1 MFFYNARI
9 NFYFERI
16 FKIMRILLLFL
27 IISFAHSDILERDDV
42 QNFIKFAVD
51 NSELTQAEIESYL
64 IKAKASKKAQTAR
77 QNQPEVKATWDRYRN
92 RYLTFS
98 RINNG
103 VKFVEENFEILESVE
118 KDFGVS
124 KFYVA
129 SIIGCETNYGSFL
142 GTYNPLDTIFTRAF
156 EPKNSFWQQELI
168 ELFILSKKYNLDPKA
183 IKSSWSGALG
193 LGQFIPSSYNNYG
206 VDYDSD
212 GIVDMYNS
220 KKDGIASVANYLKEN
235 GWKSGNYVVSE
246 VSVGEKYEKLQDQA
260 ISELELPFNLNNFKT
275 RITANELLNEGFEFE
290 GKFNEKISPLLVYE
304 QGKTK
309 LYLGFD
315 NFRVITKYNR
325 SSKYALAVHQLA
337 LEISKRFDD

>member
-1 MFFYNARI
+1 MF
-9 NFYFERI
+9 
-16 FKIMRILLLFL
+16 LT
-27 IISFAHSDILERDDV
+27 ISYAYADILEREDV
-42 QNFIKFAVD
+42 QSFIRRAV
-51 NSELTQAEIESYL
+51 NSSELTKEEIEIYL
-64 IKAKASKKAQTAR
+64 IRAVPSKKAQTAR
-77 QNQPEVKATWDRYRN
+77 QNQPEVKATWNRYRN
-92 RYLTFS
+92 RYVTSS

-103 VKFVEENFEILESVE
+103 VKFVKENYEILDSVE

-156 EPKNSFWQQELI
+156 EPKNNFWQKELI

-193 LGQFIPSSYNNYG
+193 LGQFIPSSYNYYG

-212 GIVDMYNS
+212 GMVDMYNS
-220 KKDGIASVANYLKEN
+220 RKDGIASVANYLKEN
-235 GWKSGNYVVSE
+235 GWKKGSKAVSE
-246 VSVGEKYEKLQDQA
+246 VSVGEKYEKLQDDA
-260 ISELELPFNLNNFKT
+260 IAELELPFDLNNFRTKVST
-275 RITANELLNEGFEFE
+275 TELLNEGFKFKD
-290 GKFNEKISPLLVYE
+290 KFNEKITPLLVYE

-309 LYLGFD
+309 LYLGLD

-337 LEISKRFDD
+337 FEISKRFDD

>member
-1 MFFYNARI
+1 MIRLLIMF
-9 NFYFERI
+9 
-16 FKIMRILLLFL
+16 LT
-27 IISFAHSDILERDDV
+27 ISYAHADILEREDV
-42 QNFIKFAVD
+42 QSFIRLAV
-51 NSELTQAEIESYL
+51 NSSELTKEEIENYL
-64 IKAKASKKAQTAR
+64 IRAVPSKKAQTAR
-77 QNQPEVKATWDRYRN
+77 QNQPEVKATWNRYRN
-92 RYLTFS
+92 RYVTSS

-103 VKFVEENFEILESVE
+103 VKFVKENYEILHSVE

-156 EPKNSFWQQELI
+156 EPKNNFWQKELI

-193 LGQFIPSSYNNYG
+193 LGQFIPSSYNYYG

-212 GIVDMYNS
+212 GMVDMYNS
-220 KKDGIASVANYLKEN
+220 RKDGIASVANYLREN
-235 GWKSGNYVVSE
+235 GWKKGSKAVSE
-246 VSVGEKYEKLQDQA
+246 VSVGEKYEKLQDDA
-260 ISELELPFNLNNFKT
+260 IAELELPFDLNNFRTKVST
-275 RITANELLNEGFEFE
+275 TEMLNEGFKF
-290 GKFNEKISPLLVYE
+290 KDTFNEKITPLLVYE

-337 LEISKRFDD
+337 FEISKRFDG

>member
-129 SIIGCETNYGSFL
+129 SIIGCETNYGNFL

-235 GWKSGNYVVSE
+235 GWKSGNNVVSE

>member
-1 MFFYNARI
+1 
-9 NFYFERI
+9 
-16 FKIMRILLLFL
+16 MRILLLFL

-51 NSELTQAEIESYL
+51 NSELTQVEIESYL

-235 GWKSGNYVVSE
+235 GWKSGNSVVSE

-275 RITANELLNEGFEFE
+275 RITANELLKEGFEFE

>member
-1 MFFYNARI
+1 M
-9 NFYFERI
+9 
-16 FKIMRILLLFL
+16 LLT
-27 IISFAHSDILERDDV
+27 ISYAYGDILEREDV
-42 QNFIKFAVD
+42 QDFIKLAV
-51 NSELTQAEIESYL
+51 NSSELTKEEIENYL
-64 IKAKASKKAQTAR
+64 IKAVPSEKAQTAR
-77 QNQPEVKATWDRYRN
+77 QNQPELKATWSRYRN
-92 RYLTFS
+92 RYVTSS

-103 VKFVEENFEILESVE
+103 VKFVKENYEILESVE

-156 EPKNSFWQQELI
+156 EPKNNFWQKELI
-168 ELFILSKKYNLDPKA
+168 QLFILSKKYNLDPKS

-193 LGQFIPSSYNNYG
+193 LGQFIPSSYNYYG

-212 GIVDMYNS
+212 GMVDMYNS
-220 KKDGIASVANYLKEN
+220 RKDGIASVANYLKEN
-235 GWKSGNYVVSE
+235 GWKRGSNAVTE
-246 VSVGEKYEKLQDQA
+246 VSVGKKYEKLQDDEIA
-260 ISELELPFNLNNFKT
+260 ELELSFDLNNFRTK
-275 RITANELLNEGFEFE
+275 ITTTELLNEGFKFKDE
-290 GKFNEKISPLLVYE
+290 FNEKISPLLVYE

>member
-1 MFFYNARI
+1 MIRLLIMF
-9 NFYFERI
+9 
-16 FKIMRILLLFL
+16 LT
-27 IISFAHSDILERDDV
+27 ISYAHADILEREDV
-42 QNFIKFAVD
+42 QNFIELAV
-51 NSELTQAEIESYL
+51 NSSELTKEEIENYL
-64 IKAKASKKAQTAR
+64 IEAVPSKKAQTAR
-77 QNQPEVKATWDRYRN
+77 QNQPEVKATWSRYRN
-92 RYLTFS
+92 RYVTSS

-103 VKFVEENFEILESVE
+103 VKFVKENYEILESVE

-156 EPKNSFWQQELI
+156 EPKNNFWQKELI
-168 ELFILSKKYNLDPKA
+168 QLFILSKKYNLDPKE

-193 LGQFIPSSYNNYG
+193 LGQFIPSSYNYYG
-206 VDYDSD
+206 IDYDND
-212 GIVDMYNS
+212 GMVDMYNS
-220 KKDGIASVANYLKEN
+220 RKDGIASVANYLKEN
-235 GWKSGNYVVSE
+235 GWKTGSDAVSE
-246 VSVGEKYEKLQDQA
+246 VSVGEKYEKLQDDEIA
-260 ISELELPFNLNNFKT
+260 ELELSFDLNNFRT
-275 RITANELLNEGFEFE
+275 RITTTELLNEGFKFKDE
-290 GKFNEKISPLLVYE
+290 FNEKISPLLVYE

-337 LEISKRFDD
+337 LEISKRFDE

>member
-1 MFFYNARI
+1 
-9 NFYFERI
+9 
-16 FKIMRILLLFL
+16 MRILLLFL

-235 GWKSGNYVVSE
+235 GWKSGNSVVSE

-275 RITANELLNEGFEFE
+275 RITANELLKEGFEFE

>member
-1 MFFYNARI
+1 MIRLF
-9 NFYFERI
+9 
-16 FKIMRILLLFL
+16 IMLLT
-27 IISFAHSDILERDDV
+27 ISYAYGDILEREDV
-42 QNFIKFAVD
+42 QDFIKLAV
-51 NSELTQAEIESYL
+51 NSSELTKEEIENYL
-64 IKAKASKKAQTAR
+64 IKAVPSEKAQTAR
-77 QNQPEVKATWDRYRN
+77 QNQPELKATWSRYRN
-92 RYLTFS
+92 RYVTSS

-103 VKFVEENFEILESVE
+103 VKFVKENYEILESVE

-156 EPKNSFWQQELI
+156 EPKNNFWQKELI
-168 ELFILSKKYNLDPKA
+168 QLFILSKKYNLDPKS

-193 LGQFIPSSYNNYG
+193 LGQFIPSSYNYYG

-212 GIVDMYNS
+212 GMVDMYNS
-220 KKDGIASVANYLKEN
+220 RKDGIASVANYLKEN
-235 GWKSGNYVVSE
+235 GWKRGSNAVTE
-246 VSVGEKYEKLQDQA
+246 VSVGEKYEKLQDDE
-260 ISELELPFNLNNFKT
+260 IGELELSFDLNNFRTK
-275 RITANELLNEGFEFE
+275 ITTTELLNEGFKFKDE
-290 GKFNEKISPLLVYE
+290 FNEKISPLLVYE

>member
-1 MFFYNARI
+1 MIRLLIMF
-9 NFYFERI
+9 
-16 FKIMRILLLFL
+16 LT
-27 IISFAHSDILERDDV
+27 ISYAHADILEREDV
-42 QNFIKFAVD
+42 QSFIRLAV
-51 NSELTQAEIESYL
+51 NSSELTKEEIENYL
-64 IKAKASKKAQTAR
+64 IRAVPSKKAQTAR
-77 QNQPEVKATWDRYRN
+77 QNQPEVKATWNRYRN
-92 RYLTFS
+92 RYVTSS

-103 VKFVEENFEILESVE
+103 VKFVKENYEILHSVE

-156 EPKNSFWQQELI
+156 EPKNNFWQKELI
-168 ELFILSKKYNLDPKA
+168 QLFILSKKYNLDPKA

-193 LGQFIPSSYNNYG
+193 LGQFIPSSYNYYG

-212 GIVDMYNS
+212 GMVDMYNS
-220 KKDGIASVANYLKEN
+220 RKDGIASVANYLREN
-235 GWKSGNYVVSE
+235 GWKKGSKAVSE
-246 VSVGEKYEKLQDQA
+246 VSVGEKYEKLQDDA
-260 ISELELPFNLNNFKT
+260 IAELELPFDLNNFRTKVST
-275 RITANELLNEGFEFE
+275 TELLNEGFKF
-290 GKFNEKISPLLVYE
+290 KDTFNEKITPLLVYE

-337 LEISKRFDD
+337 FEISKRFDD

>member
-1 MFFYNARI
+1 MIRLFI
-9 NFYFERI
+9 
-16 FKIMRILLLFL
+16 ILLT
-27 IISFAHSDILERDDV
+27 ISYAHADILEREDV
-42 QNFIKFAVD
+42 QNFIKLAV
-51 NSELTQAEIESYL
+51 NSSELTKEEIENYL
-64 IKAKASKKAQTAR
+64 IKAVPSEKAQTAR
-77 QNQPEVKATWDRYRN
+77 QNQPEVKATWTRYRN
-92 RYLTFS
+92 RYVTSS

-103 VKFVEENFEILESVE
+103 VKFVKENYEILESVE

-124 KFYVA
+124 KFYIA

-156 EPKNSFWQQELI
+156 EPKNNFWQKELI
-168 ELFILSKKYNLDPKA
+168 QLFILSKKYNLDPKS

-193 LGQFIPSSYNNYG
+193 LGQFIPSSYNYYG

-212 GIVDMYNS
+212 GMVDMYNS
-220 KKDGIASVANYLKEN
+220 RKDGIASVANYLKEN
-235 GWKSGNYVVSE
+235 GWKRGSNAVTE
-246 VSVGEKYEKLQDQA
+246 VSVGEKYEKLQDDEIA
-260 ISELELPFNLNNFKT
+260 ELELSFDLNNFRTK
-275 RITANELLNEGFEFE
+275 ITTTELLNEGFKFKDE
-290 GKFNEKISPLLVYE
+290 FNEKISPLLVYE

>member
-1 MFFYNARI
+1 MIRLLIMF
-9 NFYFERI
+9 
-16 FKIMRILLLFL
+16 LT
-27 IISFAHSDILERDDV
+27 ISYAHADILEREDV
-42 QNFIKFAVD
+42 QNFIELAV
-51 NSELTQAEIESYL
+51 NSSELTKEEIENYL
-64 IKAKASKKAQTAR
+64 IKAVPSEKAQTAR
-77 QNQPEVKATWDRYRN
+77 QNQPEVKATWSRYRN
-92 RYLTFS
+92 RYVTSS

-103 VKFVEENFEILESVE
+103 VKFVKENYEILESVE

-156 EPKNSFWQQELI
+156 EPKNNFWQKELI
-168 ELFILSKKYNLDPKA
+168 QLFILSKKYNLDPKE

-193 LGQFIPSSYNNYG
+193 LGQFIPSSYNYYG
-206 VDYDSD
+206 VDYDND
-212 GIVDMYNS
+212 GMVDMYNS
-220 KKDGIASVANYLKEN
+220 RKDGIASVANYLKEN
-235 GWKSGNYVVSE
+235 GWKTGSDAVSE
-246 VSVGEKYEKLQDQA
+246 VSVGEKYEKLQDDEIA
-260 ISELELPFNLNNFKT
+260 ELELSFDLNNFRTK
-275 RITANELLNEGFEFE
+275 ITTTELLNEGFKFKDE
-290 GKFNEKISPLLVYE
+290 FNEKISPLLVYE

-337 LEISKRFDD
+337 LEIEKRFDG

>member
-1 MFFYNARI
+1 MIRLFI
-9 NFYFERI
+9 
-16 FKIMRILLLFL
+16 ILLT
-27 IISFAHSDILERDDV
+27 ISYAHADILEREDV
-42 QNFIKFAVD
+42 QNFIKLAV
-51 NSELTQAEIESYL
+51 NSSELTKEEIENYL
-64 IKAKASKKAQTAR
+64 IKAVPSEKAQTAR
-77 QNQPEVKATWDRYRN
+77 QNQPEVKATWTRYRN
-92 RYLTFS
+92 RYVTSS

-103 VKFVEENFEILESVE
+103 VKFVKENYEILESVE

-124 KFYVA
+124 KFYIA

-156 EPKNSFWQQELI
+156 EPKNNFWQKELI
-168 ELFILSKKYNLDPKA
+168 QLFILSKKYNLDPKS

-193 LGQFIPSSYNNYG
+193 LGQFIPSSYNYYG

-212 GIVDMYNS
+212 GMVDMYNS
-220 KKDGIASVANYLKEN
+220 RKDGIASVANYLKEN
-235 GWKSGNYVVSE
+235 GWKRGSNAVTE
-246 VSVGEKYEKLQDQA
+246 VSVGEKYEKLQDGEIA
-260 ISELELPFNLNNFKT
+260 ELELSFDLNNFRTK
-275 RITANELLNEGFEFE
+275 ITTTELLNEGFKFKDE
-290 GKFNEKISPLLVYE
+290 FNEKISPLLVYE

>member
-1 MFFYNARI
+1 MIRLF
-9 NFYFERI
+9 
-16 FKIMRILLLFL
+16 IMLLT
-27 IISFAHSDILERDDV
+27 ISYAHADILEREDV
-42 QNFIKFAVD
+42 QNFIKLAV
-51 NSELTQAEIESYL
+51 NSSELTKEEIENYL
-64 IKAKASKKAQTAR
+64 IKAVPSEKAQTAR
-77 QNQPEVKATWDRYRN
+77 QNQPEVKATWTRYRN
-92 RYLTFS
+92 RYVTSS

-103 VKFVEENFEILESVE
+103 VKFVKENYEILESVE

-156 EPKNSFWQQELI
+156 EPKNNFWQKELI
-168 ELFILSKKYNLDPKA
+168 QLFILSKKYNLDPKS

-193 LGQFIPSSYNNYG
+193 LGQFIPSSYNYYG

-212 GIVDMYNS
+212 GMVDMYNS
-220 KKDGIASVANYLKEN
+220 RKDGIASVANYLKEN
-235 GWKSGNYVVSE
+235 GWKKGSKAVSE
-246 VSVGEKYEKLQDQA
+246 VSVGEKYEKLQDDA
-260 ISELELPFNLNNFKT
+260 IAELELPFDLNNFRTKVST
-275 RITANELLNEGFEFE
+275 TELLNEGFKFKD
-290 GKFNEKISPLLVYE
+290 KFNEKITPLLVYE

-309 LYLGFD
+309 LYLGLD

-337 LEISKRFDD
+337 FEISKRFDD

>member
-1 MFFYNARI
+1 MN
-9 NFYFERI
+9 RI
-16 FKIMRILLLFL
+16 FIMFL
-27 IISFAHSDILERDDV
+27 IISFAHTDILEREDV
-42 QNFIKFAVD
+42 KNFIKLAVD
-51 NSELTQAEIESYL
+51 SSELTKEDIESYL
-64 IKAKASKKAQTAR
+64 VKAVPSKKAQTAR
-77 QNQPEVKATWDRYRN
+77 QNQPEVKATWNSYRN
-92 RYLTFS
+92 RYLTSS

-103 VKFVEENFEILESVE
+103 VKFVKDNYEILESVE

-156 EPKNSFWQQELI
+156 EPKNNFWQKELI
-168 ELFILSKKYNLDPKA
+168 ELFVLSKKYNLDPKA

-193 LGQFIPSSYNNYG
+193 LGQFIPSSYNFYG
-206 VDYDSD
+206 IDYDND
-212 GIVDMYNS
+212 GKVDMYNS
-220 KKDGIASVANYLKEN
+220 KRDGIASVANYLKEN
-235 GWKSGNYVVSE
+235 GWKTGSDAVSQ
-246 VSVGEKYEKLQDQA
+246 VSVGAKYEKLQDDEIA
-260 ISELELPFNLNNFKT
+260 NLEFPFNLNNFRTK
-275 RITANELLNEGFEFE
+275 ITTKDLLNEGFKFE
-290 GKFNEKISPLLVYE
+290 DKFKEKISPLLVYE

-337 LEISKRFDD
+337 IEISKRFDE

>member
-1 MFFYNARI
+1 MIRLLIMF
-9 NFYFERI
+9 
-16 FKIMRILLLFL
+16 LT
-27 IISFAHSDILERDDV
+27 ISYAHADILEREDV
-42 QNFIKFAVD
+42 QNFIELAV
-51 NSELTQAEIESYL
+51 NSSELTKEEIENYL
-64 IKAKASKKAQTAR
+64 IEAVPSEKAQTAR
-77 QNQPEVKATWDRYRN
+77 QNQPEVKATWSRYRN
-92 RYLTFS
+92 RYVTSS

-103 VKFVEENFEILESVE
+103 VKFVEENYEILESVE

-156 EPKNSFWQQELI
+156 EPKNNFWQKELI
-168 ELFILSKKYNLDPKA
+168 QLFILSKKYNLDPKE

-193 LGQFIPSSYNNYG
+193 LGQFIPSSYNYYG
-206 VDYDSD
+206 VDYDND
-212 GIVDMYNS
+212 GMVDMYNS
-220 KKDGIASVANYLKEN
+220 RKDGIASVANYLKEN
-235 GWKSGNYVVSE
+235 GWKRGSNAVTE
-246 VSVGEKYEKLQDQA
+246 VSVGEKYEKLQDDEIA
-260 ISELELPFNLNNFKT
+260 ELELSFDLNNFRTK
-275 RITANELLNEGFEFE
+275 ITTTELLNEGFKFKDE
-290 GKFNEKISPLLVYE
+290 FNEKISPLLVYE

>member
-1 MFFYNARI
+1 M
-9 NFYFERI
+9 
-16 FKIMRILLLFL
+16 LLT
-27 IISFAHSDILERDDV
+27 ISYAYGDILEREDV
-42 QNFIKFAVD
+42 QDFIKLAV
-51 NSELTQAEIESYL
+51 NSSELTKEEIENYL
-64 IKAKASKKAQTAR
+64 IKAVPSEKAQTAR
-77 QNQPEVKATWDRYRN
+77 QNQPELKATWSRYRN
-92 RYLTFS
+92 RYVTSS

-103 VKFVEENFEILESVE
+103 VKFVKKNYEILESVE

-156 EPKNSFWQQELI
+156 EPKNNFWQKELI
-168 ELFILSKKYNLDPKA
+168 QLFILSKKYNLDPKS

-193 LGQFIPSSYNNYG
+193 LGQFIPSSYNYYG

-212 GIVDMYNS
+212 GMVDMYNS
-220 KKDGIASVANYLKEN
+220 RKDGIASVANYLKEN
-235 GWKSGNYVVSE
+235 GWKRGSNAVTE
-246 VSVGEKYEKLQDQA
+246 VSVGKKYEKLQDDEIA
-260 ISELELPFNLNNFKT
+260 ELELSFDLNNFRTK
-275 RITANELLNEGFEFE
+275 ITTTELLNEGFKFKDE
-290 GKFNEKISPLLVYE
+290 FNEKISPLLVYE

-309 LYLGFD
+309 LYLGFH

>member
-1 MFFYNARI
+1 
-9 NFYFERI
+9 
-16 FKIMRILLLFL
+16 MRILLLFL

-51 NSELTQAEIESYL
+51 NSELTQVEIESYL

-235 GWKSGNYVVSE
+235 GWKSGNNVVSE

-275 RITANELLNEGFEFE
+275 RITANELLKEGFEFE

>member
-1 MFFYNARI
+1 MIRLLIMF
-9 NFYFERI
+9 
-16 FKIMRILLLFL
+16 LT
-27 IISFAHSDILERDDV
+27 ISYAHADILEREDV
-42 QNFIKFAVD
+42 QNFIELAV
-51 NSELTQAEIESYL
+51 NSSELTKEEIENYL
-64 IKAKASKKAQTAR
+64 IEAVPSEKAQTAR
-77 QNQPEVKATWDRYRN
+77 QNQPEVKATWSRYRN
-92 RYLTFS
+92 RYVTSS

-103 VKFVEENFEILESVE
+103 VKFVKENYEILESVE

-156 EPKNSFWQQELI
+156 EPKNNFWQKELI
-168 ELFILSKKYNLDPKA
+168 QLFILSKKYNLDPKE

-193 LGQFIPSSYNNYG
+193 LGQFIPSSYNYYG
-206 VDYDSD
+206 VDYDND
-212 GIVDMYNS
+212 GMVDMYNS
-220 KKDGIASVANYLKEN
+220 RKDGIASVANYLKEN
-235 GWKSGNYVVSE
+235 GWKTGSDAVSE
-246 VSVGEKYEKLQDQA
+246 VSVGEKYEKLQDDA
-260 ISELELPFNLNNFKT
+260 IAELELPFNLNNFRTK
-275 RITANELLNEGFEFE
+275 ITTKDLLNEGFKFE
-290 GKFNEKISPLLVYE
+290 ETFNEKISPLLVFE

-337 LEISKRFDD
+337 LEISKRFDE

>member
-1 MFFYNARI
+1 M
-9 NFYFERI
+9 
-16 FKIMRILLLFL
+16 
-27 IISFAHSDILERDDV
+27 ISFSNADVLERQDV
-42 QNFIKFAVD
+42 QNFIKLAVET
-51 NSELTQAEIESYL
+51 SELTREEVESFL
-64 IKAKASKKAQTAR
+64 IKAVPSKKAQTAR
-77 QNQPEVKATWDRYRN
+77 QNQPEIKNTWNRYRN
-92 RYLTFS
+92 RYVTSL

-103 VKFVEENFEILESVE
+103 VKFVKENYEILESVE

-124 KFYVA
+124 KFYIA

-156 EPKNSFWQQELI
+156 EPKNSFWQKELI
-168 ELFILSKKYNLDPKA
+168 QLFILSKKYNLDPKI

-193 LGQFIPSSYNNYG
+193 LGQFIPSSYISYG
-206 VDYDSD
+206 VDYDND

-220 KKDGIASVANYLKEN
+220 KRDGIASVANYLKEN
-235 GWKSGNYVVSE
+235 GWKTNSKAVLE
-246 VSVGEKYEKLQDQA
+246 VSTGSKYQDLRDDDIEK
-260 ISELELPFNLNNFKT
+260 LELPFKLNNFKT
-275 RITANELLNEGFEFE
+275 KVTDSELLEHGFQFE
-290 GKFNEKISPLLVYE
+290 NKFDEKISPLLVYE

-337 LEISKRFDD
+337 LEIEKRFDG

>member
-1 MFFYNARI
+1 MIRLF
-9 NFYFERI
+9 
-16 FKIMRILLLFL
+16 IMLLT
-27 IISFAHSDILERDDV
+27 ISYAHADILEREDV
-42 QNFIKFAVD
+42 QNFIKLAV
-51 NSELTQAEIESYL
+51 NSSELTKEEIENYL
-64 IKAKASKKAQTAR
+64 IKAVPSEKAQTAR
-77 QNQPEVKATWDRYRN
+77 QNQPEVKATWTRYRN
-92 RYLTFS
+92 RYVTSS

-103 VKFVEENFEILESVE
+103 VKFVKENYEILESVE

-124 KFYVA
+124 KFYIA

-156 EPKNSFWQQELI
+156 EPKNNFWQKELI
-168 ELFILSKKYNLDPKA
+168 QLFILSKKYNLDPKS

-193 LGQFIPSSYNNYG
+193 LGQFIPSSYNYYG

-212 GIVDMYNS
+212 GMVDMYNS
-220 KKDGIASVANYLKEN
+220 RKDGIASVANYLKEN
-235 GWKSGNYVVSE
+235 GWKRGSNAVTE
-246 VSVGEKYEKLQDQA
+246 VSVGEKYEKLQDDEIA
-260 ISELELPFNLNNFKT
+260 ELELPFDLNNFRTK
-275 RITANELLNEGFEFE
+275 ITTTELLNEGFKFKDE
-290 GKFNEKISPLLVYE
+290 FNEKISPLLVYE

>member
-1 MFFYNARI
+1 MIRLLIMF
-9 NFYFERI
+9 
-16 FKIMRILLLFL
+16 LT
-27 IISFAHSDILERDDV
+27 ISYAHADILEREDV
-42 QNFIKFAVD
+42 QSFIRLAV
-51 NSELTQAEIESYL
+51 NSSELTKEEIENYL
-64 IKAKASKKAQTAR
+64 IRAVPSKKAQTAR
-77 QNQPEVKATWDRYRN
+77 QNQPEVKATWNRYRN
-92 RYLTFS
+92 RYVTSS

-103 VKFVEENFEILESVE
+103 VKFVKENYEILDSVE

-156 EPKNSFWQQELI
+156 EPKNNFWQKELI
-168 ELFILSKKYNLDPKA
+168 QLFILSKKYNLDPKA

-193 LGQFIPSSYNNYG
+193 LGQFIPSSYNYYG

-212 GIVDMYNS
+212 GMVDMYNS
-220 KKDGIASVANYLKEN
+220 RKDGIASVANYLREN
-235 GWKSGNYVVSE
+235 GWKKGSKAVSE
-246 VSVGEKYEKLQDQA
+246 VSVGEKYEKLQDDA
-260 ISELELPFNLNNFKT
+260 IAELELPFDLNNFRTKVST
-275 RITANELLNEGFEFE
+275 TELLNEGFKFKD
-290 GKFNEKISPLLVYE
+290 KFNEKITPLLVYE

-309 LYLGFD
+309 LYLGLD

-337 LEISKRFDD
+337 FEISKRFDG

>member
-1 MFFYNARI
+1 MM
-9 NFYFERI
+9 RI
-16 FKIMRILLLFL
+16 FLMFL
-27 IISFAHSDILERDDV
+27 IISFVHTDVLKRADV
-42 QNFIKFAVD
+42 QDFIKLAVES
-51 NSELTQAEIESYL
+51 SELTKEEIENYL
-64 IKAKASKKAQTAR
+64 VKAVASEKAQTAR
-77 QNQPEVKATWDRYRN
+77 QNQPEVKATWSRYRN
-92 RYLTFS
+92 RYVTSS

-103 VKFVEENFEILESVE
+103 AKFVKENFEILESVE
-118 KDFGVS
+118 RDFGVS
-124 KFYVA
+124 KFYIA

-156 EPKNSFWQQELI
+156 EPENSFWQKELI
-168 ELFILSKKYNLDPKA
+168 QLFILSKEYNLDPKT

-193 LGQFIPSSYNNYG
+193 LGQFIPSSYNYYG
-206 VDYDSD
+206 VDYDGD

-220 KKDGIASVANYLKEN
+220 RKDGIASVANYLREN
-235 GWKSGNYVVSE
+235 GWKTGSFAVSE
-246 VSVGEKYEKLQDQA
+246 VTVGKKFASLEDDDIAKLQ
-260 ISELELPFNLNNFKT
+260 LPFNLNNFRTK
-275 RITANELLNEGFEFE
+275 ITVNDLLKEGFEFDDV
-290 GKFNEKISPLLVYE
+290 FNEKISPLLVYE